1 MANRLSEMTRIEGRK
16 NDLPGKNRGVKRQL
30 KATKRYEAMER
41 NAQTPYE
48 RTKRYRKALA
58 RAAH

>member
-30 KATKRYEAMER
+30 KATKRYEAI
-41 NAQTPYE
+41 E